1 MSYTQ
6 KYRDQH
12 VELLDFAK
20 KISSHLTAAGI
31 EQNADE
37 ISKQLNFLTG
47 KLKMHLAIEDE
58 FLYPN
63 LKKNSDT
70 NVQNMTEKFSQEMG
84 GIAKAFMDYRAK
96 WPTPSK
102 MKENANDF
110 IKDTEAV
117 FKVLKDRIDRENNQL
132 YALADKVCG
141 SKAA

>member
-12 VELLDFAK
+12 QELLEFAT
-20 KISSHLTAAGI
+20 KISSYLNVAAI
-31 EQNADE
+31 EKDADE

-58 FLYPN
+58 FLYPT
-63 LKKNSDT
+63 LKKHSDN
-70 NVQNMTEKFSQEMG
+70 NVQAMTEKFIHEMG

-96 WPTPSK
+96 WPTPTK
-102 MKENANDF
+102 IKENSKDF